1 MCEPGWHGFI
11 LSRRGILHL
20 KYAAY
25 WARSRGKGLWRY
37 EIAGLEQPAD
47 WAERA
52 RSLLCSKDEKAN
64 WIEYFDTAQ
73 THYRAARFSGEKLES
88 CLFIGP
94 DSSLPSREWLI
105 SLFQKDQLSQQ
116 ERASILTGEPP
127 VKQEDTG
134 KIICSCFNVGE
145 KTILAAI
152 TGEDLSTTNE
162 LGEQLQAGTNC
173 GSCVPEL
180 QEMIDNCQQSG

>member
-152 TGEDLSTTNE
+152 TGKDLSTTNE